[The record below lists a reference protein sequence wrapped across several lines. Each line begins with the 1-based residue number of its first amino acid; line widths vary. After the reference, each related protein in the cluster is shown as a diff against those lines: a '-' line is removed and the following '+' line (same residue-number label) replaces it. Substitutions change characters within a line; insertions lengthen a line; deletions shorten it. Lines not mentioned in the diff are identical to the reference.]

1 MRTAPNLDYD
11 EPAVSVIIPTY
22 NRAAYLEAAVRSVL
36 AQTHR
41 PAEVIIVDDGSV
53 DDTAAICMSLPEPVR
68 YVRQENAG
76 VSAARNRGLREAKGE
91 YVALLDSDDVWH
103 ATKLET
109 QLAALQKFPT
119 AGWCTCACDVIDEHG
134 AQLRPADGLRQVFPI
149 FDALGLSPEALFESR
164 LERVSMQAAA
174 GSHTVFVGDVFEL
187 LFHGNFVLP
196 SAAILHRRVIER
208 VGLFDEAFR
217 KAEET
222 EFFHR
227 VAARFPAAMI
237 MTPLVDYRMGQGDAL
252 TSPSNTAS
260 LILGALESGRRALAL
275 RANPTAAERKA
286 FEEGQQRLLLRL
298 AYAHLSTLDRGAARV
313 AIARA
318 WETGAAVSLY
328 SLGLYAASLLPVP
341 VLRSLHKVK
350 RLMTHRVRAH

>member
-1 MRTAPNLDYD
+1 MPRAAKPDFD
-11 EPAVSVIIPTY
+11 EPAVSVIIPTC

-41 PAEVIIVDDGSV
+41 PAEVIIVDDGST
-53 DDTAAICMSLPEPVR
+53 DGTAELCMSFPEPVQ
-68 YVRQENAG
+68 YIRQENAG
-76 VSAARNRGLREAKGE
+76 VSAARNRGIRNAKGE

-109 QLAALQKFPT
+109 QLAALREFPE
-119 AGWCTCACDVIDEHG
+119 AQWCTCACNVIDDHG
-134 AQLRPADGLRQVFPI
+134 APLRPGDGLRQVFPV
-149 FDALGLSPEALFESR
+149 FDSLGLSPEELFQSR
-164 LERVSMQAAA
+164 LERFTVQAAA
-174 GSHTVFVGDVFEL
+174 AAHTVFVGDAFEL

-196 SAAILHRRVIER
+196 SAAVLHRRVIDR

-227 VAARFPAAMI
+227 VAARFPTAMV
-237 MTPLVDYRMGQGDAL
+237 MSPLVDYRMGQADAL
-252 TSPSNTAS
+252 TSPSNTAA

-286 FEEGQQRLLLRL
+286 FEQGQHRLLLRL
-298 AYAHLSTLDRGAARV
+298 AYAYLSTLDRDAARRTV
-313 AIARA
+313 VRA
-318 WETGAAVSLY
+318 WEGGAAVSPR
-328 SLGLYAASLLPVP
+328 SVGLYAASLLPVP
-341 VLRSLHKVK
+341 VLRSLHKAK
-350 RLMTHRVRAH
+350 RLITRRVRAH